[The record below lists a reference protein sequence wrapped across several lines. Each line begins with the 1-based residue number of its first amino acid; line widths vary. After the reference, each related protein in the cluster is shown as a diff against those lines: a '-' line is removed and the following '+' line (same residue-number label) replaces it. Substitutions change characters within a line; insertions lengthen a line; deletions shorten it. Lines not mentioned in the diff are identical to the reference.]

1 MSIPVIWC
9 SPNTDGLT
17 AACKDAAVAGILA
30 AGEVAEPIQ
39 LNALAVERCRTCG
52 HGYGTCQ
59 SEGRCVINDD
69 LETVYRKMIDAP
81 VVVFITPV
89 YWHDLS
95 EPLKALMDRIR
106 RLETPH
112 NPLLKGK
119 RCLFVAA
126 AGGTGR
132 GTSYCM
138 LNMEEI
144 CSHIGMI
151 PRDRLP
157 ITRFSRE
164 YMLPAIEAAARHLC
178 EETDE
183 AYRKNA

>member
-17 AACKDAAVAGILA
+17 AACKEAALRGIAA
-30 AGEVAEPIQ
+30 AGKKAEAIQ
-39 LNALAVERCRTCG
+39 LNALSVERCRVCRD
-52 HGYGTCQ
+52 GYGDCKEKG
-59 SEGRCVINDD
+59 SCVIQDD
-69 LETVYRKMIDAP
+69 LAEVYRKMVEAEA
-81 VVVFITPV
+81 VVFITPV

-106 RLETPH
+106 RLETVH
-112 NPLLKGK
+112 NHFLKEK
-119 RCLFVAA
+119 PCIFVAA
-126 AGGTGR
+126 AGGSGR

-138 LNMEEI
+138 LNMEETL
-144 CSHIGMI
+144 SHIGMI

-164 YMLPAIEAAARHLC
+164 YMLKAVEASARHLC
-178 EETDE
+178 EEL
-183 AYRKNA
+183 